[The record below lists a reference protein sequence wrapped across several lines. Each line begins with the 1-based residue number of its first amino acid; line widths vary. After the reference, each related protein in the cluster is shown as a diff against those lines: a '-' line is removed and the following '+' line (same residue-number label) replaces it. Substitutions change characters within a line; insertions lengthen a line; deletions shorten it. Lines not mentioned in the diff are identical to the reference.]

1 MGIGNNIKEYRTKAN
16 LTQKDLADKL
26 HVSYQAVSKWENDDT
41 EPSIETLK
49 EMATILNCSINDL
62 FGVEE
67 EKPKETIKVVEKVV
81 VEKQMLALCEE
92 CNKPIYDQ
100 NDLFRYKYK
109 IRVGGRSGHHEER
122 SKILCKKCNDIRL
135 KKEEEER
142 KLAEENRRRNI
153 FKKRVRSFIYPIIPF
168 VILLIVGIV
177 NLTKANTGIGVA
189 FLILSI
195 LSYPTFASLLL
206 NNTFLSDM
214 WLEVASWGVVKMPGV
229 IMEFSLDGIIA
240 GIALKILLWI
250 IGILISLVAMVAATL
265 ICMVFGLFVY
275 PVALKRNFSYER

>member
-41 EPSIETLK
+41 EPSVETLK